1 MKKLHT
7 CLLAMLGVLALTW
20 SACTDSCD
28 YDPAPNVEG
37 EGVYFPSSTQTSITL
52 NDTEGSFKLAVQRTQ
67 SAGAVDVV
75 LNAKFTEGG
84 ESVFT
89 VPAKVSFAD
98 GETETTMIVS
108 YSNLVRGTKY
118 AVTLSFADGTPYGR
132 SELTFNV
139 LYPAP
144 VLEEWEVVTEEAVLV
159 DNLFYMYGVSDYY
172 IYDITVEKEKNTNKY
187 RFKSPYNQA
196 YSDDVLGITFPADF
210 EFPYIV
216 LDGETYKNEAPDKYY
231 IASTALGF
239 KMTDGVGPSF
249 DAEWNTFG
257 SVAGNLK
264 TGDGPI
270 PPSSTQYPLGEYDK
284 SVKKFD
290 LGTLYH
296 NLDGYG
302 FFVFSGISLYLD
314 PTLMSPDYDR
324 DYTWAPLEDA
334 TGYFTS
340 KIAGESWMQD
350 VEQAEE
356 DPTFFRFTSLYAK
369 DVHIYFNYNEE
380 KGTLTMPSLQPT
392 GMTTFG
398 NTVYV
403 EAVPGESTV
412 DEENTFSF
420 VLSFYLADKDGK
432 KTAELMQA
440 TETFMW
446 GRGPLDQLQKGKK
459 IDDYVGTWVVPVT
472 DGEQSGEIG
481 VTITKADESTVLVQG
496 LSVMKDYDDTMAMG
510 YDAETGFLNFGFQ
523 QVASIGKYYGFVAPF
538 NSATMQL
545 GSKDGES
552 LVAGLSSEGTLTFL
566 NSPDNEG
573 SYDSMVY
580 VVTDG
585 SGMMFMS
592 GFWNW
597 LEWTPVAP
605 ATGASFGSLNK
616 VDFANGCKAVKE
628 GVASKRTYK
637 TELNLKAN
645 PVQPLKKAL
654 KANNAAQGFSLAR

>member
-7 CLLAMLGVLALTW
+7 CLLAMLSVLALTW

-67 SAGAVDVV
+67 PVGDVDVV

-84 ESVFT
+84 ENVFT
-89 VPAKVSFAD
+89 VPSKVSFDD
-98 GETETTMIVS
+98 GKVDTVMVVS
-108 YSNLVRGTKY
+108 YQNLVRGTKY
-118 AVTLSFADGTPYGR
+118 AITLSFADGTPYGR
-132 SELTFNV
+132 SEVTFNV
-139 LYPAP
+139 LYPEP
-144 VLEEWEVVTEEAVLV
+144 VLEEWEVISEEAVLV
-159 DNLFYMYGVSDYY
+159 DNLFSMYGVSDYY
-172 IYDITVEKEKNTNKY
+172 IYDITVEKEKTTNKY
-187 RFKSPYNQA
+187 RFKSPYDQA
-196 YSDDVLGITFPADF
+196 YSDDILGITFPADF

-239 KMTDGVGPSF
+239 KMTEGVGPSF

-257 SVAGNLK
+257 SVAVNLGK
-264 TGDGPI
+264 DGVPI
-270 PPSSTQYPLGEYDK
+270 PPTSAQYPLGEYDK

-302 FFVFSGISLYLD
+302 FAVCSGISLYLD

-324 DYTWAPLEDA
+324 DYTWVPLEDA

-340 KIAGESWMQD
+340 EIAGESWMQD

-369 DVHIYFNYNEE
+369 DVHIYFNYDAE
-380 KGTLTMPSLQPT
+380 KGILTMPSLQPT

-412 DEENTFSF
+412 DKDNKFTFAF
-420 VLSFYLADKDGK
+420 SFYLADKDGK

-440 TETFMW
+440 TETFLW
-446 GRGPLDQLQKGKK
+446 GRGPLDMFQKGKK
-459 IDDYVGTWVVPVT
+459 IDDYVGTWVAPLTDGDETLSVPV
-472 DGEQSGEIG
+472 
-481 VTITKADESTVLVQG
+481 VLTKADESTLLVQG
-496 LSVMKDYDDTMAMG
+496 LCPLKGYDDAMALG
-510 YDAETGFLNFGFQ
+510 YDSESGLLIFGAQ
-523 QVASIGKYYGFVAPF
+523 QVAGIGGYAGLVVPF
-538 NSATMQL
+538 NSTTMQFTTSSNEL
-545 GSKDGES
+545 
-552 LVAGLSSEGTLTFL
+552 LVGGLS
-566 NSPDNEG
+566 NEG
-573 SYDSMVY
+573 VLKFVNNPGNQGTYDSMVY
-580 VVTDG
+580 IAMDG
-585 SGMMFMS
+585 SKPMFMS
-592 GFWNW
+592 GYWNW
-597 LEWTPVAP
+597 LEWAPVAS

-616 VDFANGCKAVKE
+616 VDFANGHKEVKE
-628 GVASKRTYK
+628 GIISGRTYK
-637 TELNLKAN
+637 KDLQMKAN
-645 PVQPLKKAL
+645 PVQPFKKAL
-654 KANNAAQGFSLAR
+654 KANSAAQGFSVVR